1 MRHVPVQKTTEL
13 KTNDDAETSNSV
25 GQKNNNKNYRK
36 QNLEDDANN
45 I

>member
-25 GQKNNNKNYRK
+25 GQKNNKNHRK